1 MTTAIGPTRRSEKRA
16 ETVAREIVHDVVAR
30 GLEPGARL
38 APEAA
43 MCEQYRIGR
52 ATLREA
58 LRILEVHGLIAIK
71 PGAGGGPVLVGANSC
86 AFGRTATLFF
96 EMRRATFRDLAA
108 ARSVL
113 EPLMARLA
121 AERQDEG
128 SIARLR
134 QALLDERKIAAED
147 DRAWASGSTSFHGV
161 VAGLS
166 GNRILD
172 LFGEAIKTIWFDRI
186 FGLAFKP
193 ADRADIH
200 RAHQAIADAIL
211 AGDGAGAE
219 RQMRAHLDDAIR
231 LVTAGY
237 QGMFDD
243 ILEWR

>member
-1 MTTAIGPTRRSEKRA
+1 VTTSARPIRRSEKRA

-38 APEAA
+38 APEAV
-43 MCEQYRIGR
+43 MCEDYRIGR

-71 PGAGGGPVLVGANSC
+71 PGAGGGPILVGASSR

-96 EMRRATFRDLAA
+96 EMRRATFGDLAD
-108 ARSVL
+108 ARTVL

-121 AERQDEG
+121 AERQDEV
-128 SIARLR
+128 SIARLQR
-134 QALLDERKIAAED
+134 ALREEVAIAAED
-147 DRAWASGSTSFHGV
+147 DRSWAAGSTSFHGV

-172 LFGEAIKTIWFDRI
+172 LFGEAIKEIWFDRI
-186 FGLAFKP
+186 LGLAFQP
-193 ADRADIH
+193 ADRAEVH
-200 RAHQAIADAIL
+200 RSHQAVADAIVE
-211 AGDGAGAE
+211 GDGALAE
-219 RQMRAHLDDAIR
+219 GQMRAHMQDAIR
-231 LVTAGY
+231 LVADGY
-237 QGMFDD
+237 GMMFDD